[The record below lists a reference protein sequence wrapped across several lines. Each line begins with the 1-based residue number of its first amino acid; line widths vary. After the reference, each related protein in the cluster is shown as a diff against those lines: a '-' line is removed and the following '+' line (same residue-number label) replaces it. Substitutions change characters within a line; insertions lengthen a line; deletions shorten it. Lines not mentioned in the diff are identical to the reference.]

1 MSSNGRA
8 KAIAVLGT
16 QSHAGKSVIVT
27 ALCRILKNRGYN
39 VAPFKSQN
47 MSLNSWITNNGK
59 EIGIAQAVQAFA
71 AGVEPSEDMNP
82 VLLKPKGG
90 MTSQVI
96 VLGVPLGDR
105 TVGQYYTSTE
115 DMMAIATGA
124 FERLSSTCDIIVMEG
139 AGGAAEIN
147 LYDRDIA
154 NTRMAKAV
162 GAPVILVGDIERGGV
177 FSSLYGTIALLPE
190 EDRKL
195 VKGMII
201 NKFRGDPSLLKP
213 GIEALEKMTGV
224 PVLGIIPYE
233 RLSIPSEDS
242 VSIEDKGEQRRS
254 PVDIAVIRFPFISNF
269 TDFEPLEG
277 AACVRYVPI
286 DGKLGSPDI
295 VILPGTKNTIND
307 LKALTGSPLFAEI
320 KALAANGTPV
330 IGICGGYQMLGE
342 RVIDHGIEGD
352 REETLS
358 GLGLLPVETCF
369 DLYQKTTRQV
379 TKRVTGGGPIL
390 GPIRGSTVKGY
401 ELHMGRTVSDSPA
414 FDDDGCIDPSGR
426 VIGTYLHGL
435 FENKELTGALLS
447 YACER
452 KGIGYIPDDES
463 RDPYDELARI
473 VEHCLDMD
481 AIMSII
487 ENGGHPAFQGH
498 CD

>member
-1 MSSNGRA
+1 MSPNGRA
-8 KAIAVLGT
+8 KVLAVLGT

-27 ALCRILKNRGYN
+27 ALCRILKNRGYR

-47 MSLNSWITNNGK
+47 MSLNSWITKDNK

-71 AGVEPSEDMNP
+71 AGAEPSADMNP

-105 TVGQYYTSTE
+105 SVGQYYTTTE
-115 DMMAIATGA
+115 EMMAIATGA
-124 FERLSSTCDIIVMEG
+124 LGRLSSSYDVIVMEG

-154 NTRMAKAV
+154 NTRMAKAA

-177 FSSLYGTIALLPE
+177 FASLYGTIALLPE

-195 VKGMII
+195 VKGIII
-201 NKFRGDPSLLKP
+201 NKFRGDPSLLRS

-242 VSIEDKGEQRRS
+242 VSIEDKRETGRL
-254 PVDIAVIRFPFISNF
+254 PIDIAVIRFPLISNF
-269 TDFEPLEG
+269 TDFEPLERVAG
-277 AACVRYVPI
+277 VRYVP
-286 DGKLGSPDI
+286 LGGDLGNPDI
-295 VILPGTKNTIND
+295 VILPGTKNTVSD
-307 LKALTGSPLFAEI
+307 LRDLSGSPMFAKI
-320 KALAANGTPV
+320 KALAAGGTPV

-342 RVIDHGIEGD
+342 RVVDSGIEGD
-352 REETLS
+352 NAGTLR
-358 GLGLLPVETCF
+358 GLGLLPVETRF
-369 DLYQKTTRQV
+369 DAYEKTARQV
-379 TKRVTGGGPIL
+379 TKRVTGDGPIL
-390 GPIRGSTVKGY
+390 GPLQGSTVSGY
-401 ELHMGRTVSDSPA
+401 EIHMGQTASCSHV
-414 FDDDGCIDPSGR
+414 FEDDGCADPSGL

-435 FENKELTGALLS
+435 FENRGLTDSLLS
-447 YACER
+447 YACRR
-452 KGIGYIPDDES
+452 KGLDYSPGDEP
-463 RDPYDELARI
+463 RDAYDELAGI
-473 VEHCLDMD
+473 VEPCLDMK
-481 AIMSII
+481 ALMSII
-487 ENGGHPAFQGH
+487 EAG